1 MKYQLYREQHLNCDI
16 DTAWKFF
23 CNPYNLSRITPR
35 QMGFV
40 ILTENADK
48 SIYTGMEV
56 NYIVSPLFGIP
67 LKWKTRI
74 TQVVYHKT
82 FTDFQET
89 GPYKLWNHHHEFI
102 PTEKGVLIKDRVDY
116 ELPFGVLGTIAHA
129 LLVKN
134 KLNKIFD
141 YRFQVLENMF
151 NTVK

>member
-1 MKYQLYREQHLNCDI
+1 
-16 DTAWKFF
+16 
-23 CNPYNLSRITPR
+23 
-35 QMGFV
+35 MGFA
-40 ILTENADK
+40 ILTENMDK

-56 NYIVSPLFGIP
+56 NYIVSPLFGVP

-141 YRFQVLENMF
+141 YRSQVLENMF